1 MLYFPIKLLNPNYL
15 IVAFGEIEISQGI
28 VFLLIGLTLFIFL
41 CVGISSLKLVQGAVG
56 EEKEE

>member
-28 VFLLIGLTLFIFL
+28 VALLIGLSLFVFI